1 MTNNDNDRVLMRVL
15 AISCTGAVAL
25 LCAFSFHLWNVYQR
39 PAADQVQEMA
49 SRAASK
55 TNLFTF
61 TTNDPPVP
69 IIIGYS
75 EEMLYLGDTEHDG
88 SDDLLWQAAIREAP
102 VSIAATNTRH
112 IPSASEIRR
121 AMNEYR
127 RLNPLCEICWAPHS
141 TDGTAIQVHHRIPK
155 HVNIY
160 IAADHTNFWAGCRR
174 HHWQVGHGIFNGGGF
189 HKYNIN
195 LDETADAMRQGFT
208 NNARFIK

>member
-1 MTNNDNDRVLMRVL
+1 MTSNDWYTLNILMVICSL
-15 AISCTGAVAL
+15 ILVTVAWMGWRL
-25 LCAFSFHLWNVYQR
+25 DKPDPNEALDMVSEFVTE
-39 PAADQVQEMA
+39 PVVMV
-49 SRAASK
+49 
-55 TNLFTF
+55 
-61 TTNDPPVP
+61 TTNSVATATNEMWIRFTDEMVRLADVQHD
-69 IIIGYS
+69 
-75 EEMLYLGDTEHDG
+75 EFDEMLWEAAV
-88 SDDLLWQAAIREAP
+88 SESLLT
-102 VSIAATNTRH
+102 IAATNTRH

-160 IAADHTNFWAGCRR
+160 IAADHTNFWGGCRR

-195 LDETADAMRQGFT
+195 LDETADAIRQGFT